1 MAAQK
6 MLRISEVAKLL
17 HVSASSLRNW
27 ERQGLIAPVRSQSRY
42 RLYSAETVRQL
53 KRVHFLRR
61 IKGVNP
67 SGIVQMRGE
76 DADLRPIGT
85 ESHMSVATRL
95 VALRESRGL
104 SRSEAASLTGVMAA
118 TIKSIE
124 DGTMTPSVATLQKL
138 ARIYRTNVLSL
149 YQKEQDSRRL
159 VRPQDRGVLS
169 ERGVRMELL
178 AFGVRQM
185 EPHLFRIAPRA
196 TSGGTYQ
203 HEGEEFI
210 YMLSGKFEIWL
221 DELEHYVLQGG
232 DSLYFPSNLPHR
244 WRALGDADA
253 VLLWIN
259 TPCTF

>member
-1 MAAQK
+1 MPAPK
-6 MLRISEVAKLL
+6 MLRISQVAELL
-17 HVSASSLRNW
+17 NVSASSLRNW
-27 ERQGLIAPVRSQSRY
+27 ERQGLIAPERSESRY
-42 RLYSAETVRQL
+42 RLYSPEAVRQL
-53 KRVHFLRR
+53 KRVDFLRR
-61 IKGVNP
+61 IKRVNP
-67 SGIVQMRGE
+67 SGIAHIRSE
-76 DADLRPIGT
+76 DAELRP
-85 ESHMSVATRL
+85 VAAEAEIPISARL
-95 VALRESRGL
+95 VALRVARGL
-104 SRSEAASLTGVMAA
+104 SRSEAAKLASVRAD

-124 DGTMTPSVATLQKL
+124 DGLTRPSVATLQKL

-149 YQKEQDSRRL
+149 YQKDHDPRRL

-169 ERGVRMELL
+169 ESGVRMELL

-221 DELEHYVLQGG
+221 NELEHYVLHAG
-232 DSLYFPSNLPHR
+232 DSLYFPSDLPHR
-244 WRALGDADA
+244 WRALGDAGA
-253 VLLWIN
+253 LLLWIN

>member
-1 MAAQK
+1 MPAPK
-6 MLRISEVAKLL
+6 LLRISQVAELL

-27 ERQGLIAPVRSQSRY
+27 ERQGLIAPERSQSRY

-53 KRVHFLRR
+53 KRVDFLRR
-61 IKGVNP
+61 IKRVNP
-67 SGIVQMRGE
+67 SGIAHMRNE
-76 DADLRPIGT
+76 DAELRPVAEAEIP
-85 ESHMSVATRL
+85 MSARL
-95 VALRESRGL
+95 VALREARGL
-104 SRSEAASLTGVMAA
+104 SRSEAAKLATVAA
-118 TIKSIE
+118 STIKSIE
-124 DGTMTPSVATLQKL
+124 DGTTTPSVATLQKL

-149 YQKEQDSRRL
+149 YQKHHDPRRL

-169 ERGVRMELL
+169 ESGVTMELL
-178 AFGVRQM
+178 AFGVCQM

-221 DELEHYVLQGG
+221 NELEHYVLHAG
-232 DSLYFPSNLPHR
+232 DSLYFPSDLPHR
-244 WRALGDADA
+244 WRALGDAGA
-253 VLLWIN
+253 LLLWIN

>member
-1 MAAQK
+1 MPAPK
-6 MLRISEVAKLL
+6 MLRISQVAALL
-17 HVSASSLRNW
+17 NVSASSLRNW
-27 ERQGLIAPVRSQSRY
+27 ERQGLIAPDRSQSRY

-53 KRVHFLRR
+53 KRVDFLRR
-61 IKGVNP
+61 IKRLNP
-67 SGIVQMRGE
+67 SGIAHIRNE
-76 DADLRPIGT
+76 DAELRPVAEAEIP
-85 ESHMSVATRL
+85 MSARL
-95 VALRESRGL
+95 VALREARGL
-104 SRSEAASLTGVMAA
+104 SRSEAAKLATLAA
-118 TIKSIE
+118 STIKSIE
-124 DGTMTPSVATLQKL
+124 DGTTTPSVATLQKL

-149 YQKEQDSRRL
+149 YQKNQDPRRL

-169 ERGVRMELL
+169 ESGVTMELL

-221 DELEHYVLQGG
+221 NELEHYVLHAG
-232 DSLYFPSNLPHR
+232 DSLYFPSDLPHR
-244 WRALGDADA
+244 WRALGDAGA
-253 VLLWIN
+253 LLLWIN

>member
-1 MAAQK
+1 
-6 MLRISEVAKLL
+6 MLRISQVAELL

-27 ERQGLIAPVRSQSRY
+27 ERQGLIAPERSRSRY

-53 KRVHFLRR
+53 KRVDFLRR
-61 IKGVNP
+61 IKRVNP
-67 SGIVQMRGE
+67 SGIAYIRSE
-76 DADLRPIGT
+76 DAELRPVAAEAEIP
-85 ESHMSVATRL
+85 MSARL
-95 VALRESRGL
+95 VALREARGL
-104 SRSEAASLTGVMAA
+104 SRSEAAKLANVTAG
-118 TIKSIE
+118 TIKNIE
-124 DGTMTPSVATLQKL
+124 DGKTTPSVATLQKL
-138 ARIYRTNVLSL
+138 ARIYQTNVLSL
-149 YQKEQDSRRL
+149 YQKDQDSRRL

-169 ERGVRMELL
+169 ESGVRMELL

-221 DELEHYVLQGG
+221 NELEHYVLHAG
-232 DSLYFPSNLPHR
+232 DSLYFPSDLPHR
-244 WRALGDADA
+244 WRALGDAGA
-253 VLLWIN
+253 LLLWIN

>member
-1 MAAQK
+1 MAAPK
-6 MLRISEVAKLL
+6 LLRISEVAKLFQ
-17 HVSASSLRNW
+17 VSASSLRNW
-27 ERQGLIAPVRSQSRY
+27 ERQGLIAPMPSQSRY

-76 DADLRPIGT
+76 DAELRPVGA
-85 ESHMSVATRL
+85 ESDTSVATRL
-95 VALRESRGL
+95 VALRESRKL
-104 SRSEAASLTGVMAA
+104 SRSEAASLAGVTAA
-118 TIKSIE
+118 TIRSIE
-124 DGTMTPSVATLQKL
+124 DGTSTPSVATLQKL

-149 YQKEQDSRRL
+149 YEKKQDPRRL

-178 AFGVRQM
+178 AFGVSQM

-221 DELEHYVLQGG
+221 DELEHYVLRAG

-244 WRALGDADA
+244 WRALGDTDA
-253 VLLWIN
+253 LLLWIN

>member
-1 MAAQK
+1 MPAPK
-6 MLRISEVAKLL
+6 MLRISQVAELL
-17 HVSASSLRNW
+17 NVSASSLRNW
-27 ERQGLIAPVRSQSRY
+27 ERQGLIAPERSESRY
-42 RLYSAETVRQL
+42 RLYSPEAVRQL
-53 KRVHFLRR
+53 KRVDFLRR
-61 IKGVNP
+61 INRMNP
-67 SGIVQMRGE
+67 SGIAHIRSE
-76 DADLRPIGT
+76 DAELRPLAAEAEIPI
-85 ESHMSVATRL
+85 SARL
-95 VALRESRGL
+95 VALRVARGL
-104 SRSEAASLTGVMAA
+104 SRSEAAKLASLRAG

-124 DGTMTPSVATLQKL
+124 DGLTRPSVATLQKL

-149 YQKEQDSRRL
+149 YQKDQDPRRL

-169 ERGVRMELL
+169 ESGVRMELL

-221 DELEHYVLQGG
+221 NELEHYVLHAG
-232 DSLYFPSNLPHR
+232 DSLYFPSDLPHR
-244 WRALGDADA
+244 WRALGDAGA
-253 VLLWIN
+253 LLLWIN

>member
-1 MAAQK
+1 MLAPK
-6 MLRISEVAKLL
+6 ILRISQVAELL

-27 ERQGLIAPVRSQSRY
+27 ERQGLIAPERSQSKY

-53 KRVHFLRR
+53 KRVDFLRR
-61 IKGVNP
+61 IKRVNP
-67 SGIVQMRGE
+67 SGIAHMRNE
-76 DADLRPIGT
+76 DAELRPVAEAEIP
-85 ESHMSVATRL
+85 MSARL

-104 SRSEAASLTGVMAA
+104 SRSEAAKLATVAA
-118 TIKSIE
+118 STIKSIE
-124 DGTMTPSVATLQKL
+124 DGTTTPSVATLQKL
-138 ARIYRTNVLSL
+138 ARIYRTNVMSL
-149 YQKEQDSRRL
+149 YQKNQDPRRL

-169 ERGVRMELL
+169 ESGVTMELL
-178 AFGVRQM
+178 AFGVCQM

-221 DELEHYVLQGG
+221 NELEHYVLHAG
-232 DSLYFPSNLPHR
+232 DSLYFPSDLPHR
-244 WRALGDADA
+244 WRALGDAGA
-253 VLLWIN
+253 LLLWIN